1 MEIDKMTPLEIEN
14 AEFDA
19 KIAKIEAGEYDY
31 ESLFNLGEPKT
42 AKNKAE
48 LKKFEAEWKIELEEM
63 IAEAKFKADLKK
75 IDDENNAKIRK
86 IKNKQKDGLYNDI
99 TGKRIP
105 YMNDEGD
112 HIDYDHGWYDQ

>member
-1 MEIDKMTPLEIEN
+1 MTPLEIEN

-75 IDDENNAKIRK
+75 IDDEYNAKIRK

-112 HIDYDHGWYDQ
+112 HIDYDHGWYD